1 MFRIR
6 FFIVK
11 NPRLKKIFRQRRW
24 ICELRINLN
33 EERHVW
39 QIILATTR
47 CLKITEKSLIA
58 SKRATFTFWVDK
70 SWLKMPKMV
79 HFGEFLKTSSLWSMR
94 LTRQFS
100 FNETKNGGKCQN
112 TNATFWVIFK
122 QCEKLDIVHLRLL
135 CTLEY
140 PKSNVIFAM
149 FVYFLLILNSG
160 YSIWI
165 FGFRKKQRFFLKN
178 YQFLPHQKSVAGS

>member
-112 TNATFWVIFK
+112 SKVQMRHFGWFSYNVVRAENELTRFSSKDRFVS
-122 QCEKLDIVHLRLL
+122 IVETIQSSDSAQKVR
-135 CTLEY
+135 
-140 PKSNVIFAM
+140 PKSGSRDLQSDWV
-149 FVYFLLILNSG
+149 
-160 YSIWI
+160 
-165 FGFRKKQRFFLKN
+165 
-178 YQFLPHQKSVAGS
+178 QFDLGWTERTSR